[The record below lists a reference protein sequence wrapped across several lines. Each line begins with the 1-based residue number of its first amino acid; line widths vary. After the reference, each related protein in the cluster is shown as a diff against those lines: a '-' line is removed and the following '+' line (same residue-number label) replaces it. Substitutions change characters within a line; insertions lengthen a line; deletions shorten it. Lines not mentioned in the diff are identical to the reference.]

1 MPTTTDRPGTIER
14 PGVVTP
20 PSPLGLPGWEQW
32 EDIRDSA
39 SITGPW
45 IVILYN
51 DDWHTFDEVI
61 EILCRATGCAED
73 RANAIAVEVDTK
85 GRAICFDGSREEC
98 ERVASII
105 ATIRLQVETDR
116 A

>member
-1 MPTTTDRPGTIER
+1 MPTTIDQPDTIEE
-14 PGVVTP
+14 PGIITP
-20 PSPLGLPGWEQW
+20 PSPLGLPGWDEW
-32 EDIRDSA
+32 EDVRLGA
-39 SITGPW
+39 SISGPW

-61 EILCRATGCAED
+61 EILIKATGCTED
-73 RANAIAVEVDTK
+73 RAEAIAIEVDAK
-85 GRAICFDGSREEC
+85 GRAICYDGSREEC

>member
-1 MPTTTDRPGTIER
+1 MPSTVETPDIVER
-14 PGVVTP
+14 PGITP
-20 PSPLGLPGWEQW
+20 PSPLGLPGWDEW
-32 EDIRDSA
+32 EDVRSGANIS
-39 SITGPW
+39 GPW

-51 DDWHTFDEVI
+51 DDWHTFDDVI
-61 EILCRATGCAED
+61 EILMKATGCTEQ
-73 RANAIAVEVDTK
+73 RAMEIAIEVHTK
-85 GRAICFDGSREEC
+85 GRAICYDGSKEEC

>member
-1 MPTTTDRPGTIER
+1 MPSTVETPDIVER
-14 PGVVTP
+14 PDTITP
-20 PSPLGLPGWEQW
+20 PSPLGLPGWDEW
-32 EDIRDSA
+32 EDVRSGANIS
-39 SITGPW
+39 GPW

-51 DDWHTFDEVI
+51 DDWHTFDDVI
-61 EILCRATGCAED
+61 EILMKATGCTAQRAMEIAE
-73 RANAIAVEVDTK
+73 EVHTK
-85 GRAICFDGSREEC
+85 GRAICYDGSKEEC